1 MKQLK
6 AELERGNQKISLKK
20 DNSDSK
26 IVNDLQEQLK
36 KAEYENSQLKQKI
49 DKQQKE

>member
-20 DNSDSK
+20 DNSDS
-26 IVNDLQEQLK
+26 NLK
-36 KAEYENSQLKQKI
+36 SI
-49 DKQQKE
+49 